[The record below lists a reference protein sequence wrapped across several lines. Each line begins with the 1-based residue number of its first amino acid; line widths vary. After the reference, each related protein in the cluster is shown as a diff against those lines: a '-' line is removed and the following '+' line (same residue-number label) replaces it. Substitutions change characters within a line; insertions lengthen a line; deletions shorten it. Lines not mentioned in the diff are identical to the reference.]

1 MEKKERRGQKEGNRE
16 EKWKQ
21 GEKRRRD
28 YQQIHTFR
36 GDGYVHKLDCGDNFT
51 AARICQNVSN
61 LHNLKYMQLLYV
73 YIDKAVKNKSG
84 KFM

>member
-28 YQQIHTFR
+28 YQ
-36 GDGYVHKLDCGDNFT
+36 
-51 AARICQNVSN
+51 
-61 LHNLKYMQLLYV
+61 
-73 YIDKAVKNKSG
+73 
-84 KFM
+84 